1 MEHSI
6 FWCTKHHVGRAST
19 RKDVKHLRGKWIE
32 NPTFNGLG
40 TYSQILP
47 QCGYRSTIEF
57 T

>member
-19 RKDVKHLRGKWIE
+19 RKGVKHLRDKWIE
-32 NPTFNGLG
+32 NPTFNALG
-40 TYSQILP
+40 TCSQILP
-47 QCGYRSTIEF
+47 QCGRRSTVEF